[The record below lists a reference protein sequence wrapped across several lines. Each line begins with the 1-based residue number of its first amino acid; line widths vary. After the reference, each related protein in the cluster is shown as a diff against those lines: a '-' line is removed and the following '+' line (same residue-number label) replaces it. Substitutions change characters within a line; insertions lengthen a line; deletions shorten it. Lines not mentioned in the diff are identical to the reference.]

1 MAKNT
6 NTPEVTAVAKDGR
19 ILTAAERKYQKKAAK
34 EAARYA
40 TRKREAAKIAAK
52 VDALR
57 KTNPKAAAKLAA
69 KANKKMSKI
78 NETAGD
84 HIFNVI
90 TSIFLILIAIIV
102 GYPCLYVISASF
114 SDAAA
119 LQAGEVILWPVDF
132 SLDGYKFVMD
142 FDQVWI
148 GYRNSVFYT
157 VMGVLFT
164 CGTTIL
170 AAYPL
175 SRRTF
180 QGRSQYMMYFYL
192 TTLFGA
198 GLIPAYLNM
207 KNLGLIGTI
216 WPVLLQGTV
225 AVSHIIILRTAFQSS
240 IPGELFDAAKIDG
253 ANDFQCLFKI
263 ALPLAKATLSVV
275 TLYTIT
281 GAWNE
286 YFTSMIYLHDPN
298 LQPLQL
304 VLRPIMTAASGS
316 SLGTGEGMSSASQEL
331 AQKGLDQVRY
341 VMIVVSTVPPLVAY
355 FLVQKSFKSG
365 VMVGSVKG

>member
-1 MAKNT
+1 MAKKT
-6 NTPEVTAVAKDGR
+6 KTPEVTAVANDGR
-19 ILTAAERKYQKKAAK
+19 VLTAAERKYQKKAAK

-40 TRKREAAKIAAK
+40 ARKREAAHYAAR
-52 VDALR
+52 VTELR
-57 KTNPKAAAKLAA
+57 KTNPKAAQKLAI
-69 KANKKMSKI
+69 KANKKLSKI

-84 HIFNVI
+84 RIFNVI
-90 TSIFLILIAIIV
+90 TSALLILVAIIV
-102 GYPCLYVISASF
+102 GYPCLFVLSSSFSSAS
-114 SDAAA
+114 A
-119 LQAGEVILWPVDF
+119 LQAGEVLLWPVDF
-132 SLDGYKFVMD
+132 TLDGYKFVMD

-164 CGTTIL
+164 GGSTIL

-180 QGRSQYMMYFYL
+180 QGRNKYMLYLYL

-198 GLIPAYLNM
+198 GLIPTFLNM
-207 KNLGLIGTI
+207 KRLGLLGTI

-225 AVSHIIILRTAFQSS
+225 AVSHIIILRTAFATG

-263 ALPLAKATLSVV
+263 ALPLAKATLSVI

-286 YFTSMIYLHDPN
+286 YFTSMIYLNDPN
-298 LQPLQL
+298 VQPLQL
-304 VLRPIMTAASGS
+304 VLRPIMTAASGA
-316 SLGTGEGMSSASQEL
+316 SLATGEGMSSASQDI
-331 AQKGLDQVRY
+331 ANQGLDQVRY
-341 VMIVVSTVPPLVAY
+341 VMIIVSTVPPLIAY

>member
-1 MAKNT
+1 MAN
-6 NTPEVTAVAKDGR
+6 NVNNVEVARANDGR
-19 ILTAAERKYQKKAAK
+19 ILTAAERKYQKQAAK

-40 TRKREAAKIAAK
+40 ARKQEAARIAKK
-52 VDALR
+52 VEELR
-57 KTNPKAAAKLAA
+57 KTNPAAAAKLAE

-90 TSIFLILIAIIV
+90 TSIFLILIALIV
-102 GYPCLYVISASF
+102 GYPCLYVLSASF

-119 LQAGEVILWPVDF
+119 LQAGEVLLWPVDF
-132 SLDGYKFVMD
+132 SLDGYKFVLD
-142 FDQVWI
+142 YKQVWI
-148 GYRNSVFYT
+148 GYRNSIFYT

-164 CGTTIL
+164 GGSSIL

-175 SRRTF
+175 SKRNF
-180 QGRSQYMMYFYL
+180 QFRNKYMLYFYL

-198 GLIPAYLNM
+198 GLIPSYLNM

-225 AVSHIIILRTAFQSS
+225 AVNQIIILRTAFQSS

-253 ANDFQCLFKI
+253 ANDYQALFKI
-263 ALPLAKATLSVV
+263 ALPLAKASLSVIM
-275 TLYTIT
+275 LYTIV

-304 VLRPIMTAASGS
+304 VLRPIMTAAAGS
-316 SLGTGEGMSSASQEL
+316 SLGAEGMSSASQEM

-341 VMIVVSTVPPLVAY
+341 VMIIIATVPPLVAY
-355 FLVQKSFKSG
+355 FLIQQSFKSG

>member
-1 MAKNT
+1 MAKNVK
-6 NTPEVTAVAKDGR
+6 NPEVALDKDGR
-19 ILTAAERKYQKKAAK
+19 KLTAAEIKYQKQSAK

-40 TRKREAAKIAAK
+40 ARKQEAARIAKK
-52 VDALR
+52 VEELR

-84 HIFNVI
+84 HVFNVL

-102 GYPCLYVISASF
+102 GYPCLFVLSASF

-119 LQAGEVILWPVDF
+119 LQSGQVILWPVDF
-132 SLDGYKFVMD
+132 SLEGYKFVLD
-142 FDQVWI
+142 YKQVWI
-148 GYRNSVFYT
+148 GYRNSIFYT
-157 VMGVLFT
+157 VMGILFT
-164 CGTTIL
+164 CGSTIL

-175 SRRTF
+175 SKRTY
-180 QGRSQYMMYFYL
+180 QGRNKFMLFFYL
-192 TTLFGA
+192 TTLFSA
-198 GLIPAYLNM
+198 GLIPSYLNM
-207 KNLGLIGTI
+207 KNLGLVGTI

-253 ANDFQCLFKI
+253 ANDYQSLFQI
-263 ALPLAKATLSVV
+263 ALPLAKATLSVI

-316 SLGTGEGMSSASQEL
+316 SLASGEGMSSASQEL
-331 AQKGLDQVRY
+331 AKKGLDQVRY
-341 VMIVVSTVPPLVAY
+341 VMIIVATVPPLLAY